1 MATVRALHI
10 LQQDLAQHKR
20 TLEPIKA
27 VVYGLRRYDTDRAA
41 ALVSEEDKLKGVEAR
56 GFMSQKVS
64 SSIFSNARRPDLV
77 HRRKSTSQTWWTTW
91 TTY

>member
-41 ALVSEEDKLKGVEAR
+41 ALVSEEDKLKGVEAK

-64 SSIFSNARRPDLV
+64 SWAFSHGHSPDPVPRP
-77 HRRKSTSQTWWTTW
+77 KSTSQTWWTTW
-91 TTY
+91 TMY